1 MSFSRVAAVVF
12 ALVALG
18 HFYRAFAGLP
28 IQIGSLAVPVWISW
42 AGALGAGALSVWG
55 FRARG

>member
-1 MSFSRVAAVVF
+1 MRFQRIAAVVF
-12 ALVALG
+12 AVVALG
-18 HFYRAFAGLP
+18 HVYRAFAGLP
-28 IQIGSLAVPVWISW
+28 VQIGSFAVPVWISW